1 MTIVV
6 PQINRLPI
14 DQRGV
19 TLADFLVPIQLG
31 ERVSTRVRH
40 VGLIFFGAILIALTA
55 KITIVQA
62 GQTIPIIADF
72 RITLAQTPVPITGQT
87 FGVLLV
93 GGALGLRRG
102 VSSVLLYL
110 ALGLL
115 LPVYAD
121 NGSGLDTFVTRSDTG
136 AFALAPTGGYLV
148 GFVLAAAITG
158 RLAELGWDR
167 NALGAAAA
175 MLLGNVAIYLV
186 GVPWLAASLGV
197 DLATAIALG
206 LTPFIVIDLLKLLA
220 AAGTFRAS
228 WWLIGRRPGDR

>member
-1 MTIVV
+1 MITVN
-6 PQINRLPI
+6 PRPYRLPVEE
-14 DQRGV
+14 RGI
-19 TLADFLVPIQLG
+19 TLADFLVPNQLG
-31 ERVSTRVRH
+31 ERVGTRVRH
-40 VGLIFFGAILIALTA
+40 LGLTFFGAVLIALTA

-110 ALGLL
+110 AMGLL

-121 NGSGLDTFVTRSDTG
+121 NGSGLDTFVTRESG
-136 AFALAPTGGYLV
+136 SIALAPTGGYLV

-167 NALGAAAA
+167 NALGATAA
-175 MLLGNVAIYLV
+175 MLLGNIAIYLI
-186 GVPWLAASLGV
+186 GVPWLAVSLGV
-197 DLATAIALG
+197 DLATAVALG
-206 LTPFIVIDLLKLLA
+206 LTPFIVVDLIKLLA

-228 WWLIGRRPGDR
+228 WWLIGRQPGDR